1 MTTLNWLAT
10 ASLASALLP
19 SLYAE
24 THCPGNVA
32 SIRPRFVERS
42 IVIVPVILNGS
53 GPYDFVLD
61 TAQQM
66 TTIDPRVASELRLKL
81 QGSAGVTGAGFSTR
95 ASYAQSESLQTG
107 GHVQKNLLL
116 LVHPLG
122 QIQVSDPRV
131 RGILG
136 QNFLERFDLLID
148 YAYGIVCL
156 DDTKQLQVRVKGAR
170 IPLASAGHPEHNLPF
185 TQPLIIP
192 VRVDRS
198 IGGGVLRL
206 QLDSGSNTPLL
217 FDAKKLHPAVFASA
231 TLRSKGTDGAIHAY
245 AVLAPQDIHVGLHSL
260 RQVSFAAPIAA
271 GKDIPSPEIDGV
283 LPTALFQRVFISSA
297 DHFAVL
303 EPW

>member
-1 MTTLNWLAT
+1 MTTLKSLAT
-10 ASLASALLP
+10 ASLAATLLP
-19 SLYAE
+19 ALYAE

-42 IVIVPVILNGS
+42 IVIVPVMLNRS

-66 TTIDPRVASELRLKL
+66 TTIDPGLASELHLKL
-81 QGSAGVTGAGFSTR
+81 QGSAEVTGAGFSTH
-95 ASYAQSESLQTG
+95 ASYVLPESLQVG
-107 GHVQKNLLL
+107 EQVLKNALL

-122 QIQVSDPRV
+122 QIAVSYPRV

-136 QNFLERFDLLID
+136 ENFLERFDLLID
-148 YAYGIVCL
+148 YAHGIVCL
-156 DDTKQLQVRVKGAR
+156 DDTKQLQVKVKGAR
-170 IPLASAGHPEHNLPF
+170 IPLASAVQPEHNLPF
-185 TQPLIIP
+185 THPLIIQ
-192 VRVDRS
+192 VRLERS

-206 QLDSGSNTPLL
+206 ELDSGSNTPLL
-217 FDAKKLHPAVFASA
+217 FDAKKLHPAVFAGA
-231 TLRSKGTDGAIHAY
+231 TLRSKGTDGAIHPY

-260 RQVSFAAPIAA
+260 RQVFFVAPTAA
-271 GKDIPSPEIDGV
+271 GEDIPSPEIDGV